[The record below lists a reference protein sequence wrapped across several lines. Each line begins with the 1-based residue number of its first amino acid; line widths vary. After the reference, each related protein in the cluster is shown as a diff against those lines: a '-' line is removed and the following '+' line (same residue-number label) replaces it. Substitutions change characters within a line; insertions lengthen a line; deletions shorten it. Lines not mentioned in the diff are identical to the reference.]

1 MMASRE
7 MSHVDLERGEA
18 HEHHRH
24 HDVGGSDDDDDDSVC
39 FSDADDGSGSCYSQ
53 FYSTAGGSYDECA
66 FAGVLDE
73 DYDVEGGSGR
83 PSSASDC
90 SVVAEGGG
98 RVVRV
103 HLARAEGGGRV
114 VKMLLAR
121 AERERDCRICHLGL
135 ESNSRESGA
144 PIQLGCSCKGD
155 LGAAHKNCAE
165 AWFKIKGNKTCEIC
179 NSIARNIAGVNEVES
194 AEQPTNEIDIP
205 PAPSAIPAT
214 PTLPSET
221 RNFWQGHR
229 FLNLLLACMVFAFV
243 ISWLF
248 HFNVPS
254 S

>member
-1 MMASRE
+1 MASDE

-18 HEHHRH
+18 RRRRL
-24 HDVGGSDDDDDDSVC
+24 DVVGSDDDDEEESVC
-39 FSDADDGSGSCYSQ
+39 FSDADDGSASCYSQ
-53 FYSTAGGSYDECA
+53 FYSTAGGSYDELTFSC
-66 FAGVLDE
+66 VLDVDCDAE
-73 DYDVEGGSGR
+73 VGSGR

-90 SVVAEGGG
+90 SVVAAGGG
-98 RVVRV
+98 REVKV
-103 HLARAEGGGRV
+103 HLARV
-114 VKMLLAR
+114 
-121 AERERDCRICHLGL
+121 ERERDCRICHLGL
-135 ESNSRESGA
+135 ESNSHEYGA

-179 NSIARNIAGVNEVES
+179 NSIARNVTGVNEVES
-194 AEQPTNEIDIP
+194 AEQPTNEIDNP
-205 PAPSAIPAT
+205 TAPSAVPVA

>member
-1 MMASRE
+1 MASVE
-7 MSHVDLERGEA
+7 MSRVDLELGET
-18 HEHHRH
+18 HRH
-24 HDVGGSDDDDDDSVC
+24 HVGSSDDDDDESVC

-53 FYSTAGGSYDECA
+53 FYSTAGGSYDEYA
-66 FAGVLDE
+66 FSCVLDVDCDAE
-73 DYDVEGGSGR
+73 AGSGR

-98 RVVRV
+98 REVRV
-103 HLARAEGGGRV
+103 HLARV
-114 VKMLLAR
+114 
-121 AERERDCRICHLGL
+121 EREMDCRICHLGL
-135 ESNSRESGA
+135 ESSRHESGA

-179 NSIARNIAGVNEVES
+179 NSIARNVAGVNEVEP
-194 AEQPTNEIDIP
+194 AEQLTNEVDNP
-205 PAPSAIPAT
+205 TAASAVPAT
-214 PTLPSET
+214 TPTLLPSET